1 MIENDDQ
8 MRRTAEQMLRMYYA
22 LSDLRQRLLP
32 ANKSNY
38 ELFAEGPIEEI
49 RRLRAEIDEYLG
61 LGETATA
68 AEPAERASA

>member
-22 LSDLRQRLLP
+22 LSDLRQRVLP
-32 ANKSNY
+32 VNRRNY

-49 RRLRAEIDEYLG
+49 RRLRGEIDEYLG
-61 LGETATA
+61 LNQPADV

>member
-8 MRRTAEQMLRMYYA
+8 MRRTAEQMLRMYIA

-32 ANKSNY
+32 VNKRNY
-38 ELFAEGPIEEI
+38 EIFAEGPIEEI

-61 LGETATA
+61 LNEPA
-68 AEPAERASA
+68 AAIEPAERASA